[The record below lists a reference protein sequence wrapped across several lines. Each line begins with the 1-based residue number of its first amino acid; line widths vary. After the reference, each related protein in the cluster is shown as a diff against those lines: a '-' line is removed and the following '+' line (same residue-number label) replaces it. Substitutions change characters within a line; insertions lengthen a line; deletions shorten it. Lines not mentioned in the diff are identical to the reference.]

1 MLRPPGDKDSDSF
14 GENPLHHLIQ
24 PEYPKLSNGH
34 QFAIPASPLSSNHM
48 LLYLASDLMW
58 ATRIKALADDLKIPA
73 RPVRTIQMLDARL
86 ADSQVQ
92 ALIVDLEAE
101 AAIPLITYL
110 RATKPLMN
118 ITCFA
123 PHVKKDAMLAAR
135 EAGASQVM
143 PRGAFDAN
151 MASILQTLANPKV

>member
-1 MLRPPGDKDSDSF
+1 
-14 GENPLHHLIQ
+14 
-24 PEYPKLSNGH
+24 
-34 QFAIPASPLSSNHM
+34 M

-73 RPVRTIQMLDARL
+73 RPVRNIEMLDARL

-92 ALIVDLEAE
+92 ALIVDLESE
-101 AAIPLITYL
+101 VAIPLIQHL
-110 RATKPLMN
+110 RAAKPSIP

-123 PHVKKDAMLAAR
+123 PHVKKDVMQAAR
-135 EAGASQVM
+135 DAGAHQVM

-151 MASILQTLANPKV
+151 MATILQGLANAKTA